1 MRVAKLREKQSA
13 PRQYGLLARYYD
25 QFFTFHHDWYRGARQ
40 KVLGKIL
47 LQVRSACDLACGTG
61 TTAIELA
68 RLGIKVFAVDLS
80 PVMCRL
86 ARQKAKRVRT
96 RLRVLQGDMRT
107 FRLPEPV
114 DLITSEFDAVNH
126 IPRKADLGRV
136 AKAAARAL
144 RPGGY
149 FYFDVN
155 NRMAFQKIWPGT
167 WWLERPGIVLIMR
180 GGYDH
185 RHDRGWTKAEW
196 FVRRGNLWRRSHDL
210 IKQVSWSAREI
221 HESLRGA
228 GFVRIWAWDA
238 KPFFQGD
245 PRIQRG
251 CRTFYLAQKSHR

>member
-1 MRVAKLREKQSA
+1 MAKLREKQSA

-61 TTAIELA
+61 TTAVELA

-144 RPGGY
+144 RPASASRCPARGSSRGRSR
-149 FYFDVN
+149 N
-155 NRMAFQKIWPGT
+155 TRAWGT
-167 WWLERPGIVLIMR
+167 IIATTAAGLKPNGLCGEGIC
-180 GGYDH
+180 G
-185 RHDRGWTKAEW
+185 
-196 FVRRGNLWRRSHDL
+196 
-210 IKQVSWSAREI
+210 
-221 HESLRGA
+221 
-228 GFVRIWAWDA
+228 
-238 KPFFQGD
+238 GD
-245 PRIQRG
+245 P
-251 CRTFYLAQKSHR
+251 TT